1 MSFNIAGSSTSDL
14 SLSTVKELNTPEK
27 LNRFLKGRL
36 ENIDT
41 HINTLTAQE
50 VDGVAFLEIT
60 QEYLTKN
67 LEIPLGPAKKILK
80 LINEIKEE
88 YSTAGIGS
96 LISGIAGLKLQDKKI
111 WVRYNYE
118 YVSLPESVLKIMRV
132 SDVND
137 LKRTIK
143 AQLNISGNVTIH
155 RGSETLEDSKLVT
168 ELHNTEDNAYDIIV
182 TENDDESS
190 SSDEKEEDAKQIEP
204 NRIEEAFQVKY
215 QGTTLETFCSRLK
228 LFHDEWY
235 QQIKPYA
242 PYLTIIQSSGSGKT
256 RLVGEL
262 RTKGIYILYICKR
275 HESSSG
281 YPASTPYVQKILET
295 IRDYK
300 FGALLSIAIK
310 EIKNKNWSAEEFWN
324 IQIKDDHKA
333 ECNDFWRSVFKSLLQ
348 QKKPSSDSRDE
359 NFVKKLVHKA
369 SIVCCIDEAHEL
381 FAKATKAKDDET
393 YFVKWRRQ
401 IRDISW
407 VGFFNI
413 LLSTSG
419 KIGNFLPPVTQDTRS
434 ARSHDF
440 VIFPA
445 YLDVN
450 TMDVLAPLAENVGKE
465 YDYTRVVYLGI
476 PLWGSLAQAGVSL
489 INLVHLASQKIRN
502 FSKKNNDY
510 LANLACMACSL
521 SLEVSPRIAEV
532 DSLIASHMATALGVS
547 LDRTSILCTY
557 PSDPILASGALK
569 GIIDVGWENCLD
581 TLLEL
586 FSRGVV
592 EEGERGE
599 LVNRILFSKAYA
611 DAVRECFPD
620 SPVTYLQK
628 VPLKLFLKSL
638 LREEIDGLDEL
649 LNRMGID
656 EAEIGFNHWTSLLA
670 TNQKYVE
677 SGGMKFLTEN
687 LVIEAYHRHTA
698 FKMPLGFPVIDHII
712 PFKYNAGYGIISI
725 QNKNSKKTT
734 FGAKDISSL
743 IHPSYSFGKWKK
755 GYKIL
760 GIYIDLG
767 LDREKAVESKAELKS
782 RNVPQTRSKNK
793 NNEDKEDVKN
803 DYDQIIY
810 IQGVG
815 SFKCCSKE
823 ISERLSKILFTRPWP
838 LDTQWSEFDE
848 KTDLKREDVIK
859 TFLPLVF
866 EQKQSLVDKWQLI

>member
-1 MSFNIAGSSTSDL
+1 
-14 SLSTVKELNTPEK
+14 
-27 LNRFLKGRL
+27 
-36 ENIDT
+36 
-41 HINTLTAQE
+41 
-50 VDGVAFLEIT
+50 
-60 QEYLTKN
+60 
-67 LEIPLGPAKKILK
+67 
-80 LINEIKEE
+80 
-88 YSTAGIGS
+88 
-96 LISGIAGLKLQDKKI
+96 
-111 WVRYNYE
+111 
-118 YVSLPESVLKIMRV
+118 
-132 SDVND
+132 
-137 LKRTIK
+137 
-143 AQLNISGNVTIH
+143 
-155 RGSETLEDSKLVT
+155 
-168 ELHNTEDNAYDIIV
+168 
-182 TENDDESS
+182 
-190 SSDEKEEDAKQIEP
+190 
-204 NRIEEAFQVKY
+204 
-215 QGTTLETFCSRLK
+215 
-228 LFHDEWY
+228 
-235 QQIKPYA
+235 
-242 PYLTIIQSSGSGKT
+242 
-256 RLVGEL
+256 
-262 RTKGIYILYICKR
+262 
-275 HESSSG
+275 
-281 YPASTPYVQKILET
+281 
-295 IRDYK
+295 
-300 FGALLSIAIK
+300 
-310 EIKNKNWSAEEFWN
+310 
-324 IQIKDDHKA
+324 
-333 ECNDFWRSVFKSLLQ
+333 
-348 QKKPSSDSRDE
+348 
-359 NFVKKLVHKA
+359 
-369 SIVCCIDEAHEL
+369 
-381 FAKATKAKDDET
+381 
-393 YFVKWRRQ
+393 
-401 IRDISW
+401 
-407 VGFFNI
+407 
-413 LLSTSG
+413 
-419 KIGNFLPPVTQDTRS
+419 
-434 ARSHDF
+434 
-440 VIFPA
+440 
-445 YLDVN
+445 
-450 TMDVLAPLAENVGKE
+450 MDVLAPLAENVGKE

-502 FSKKNNDY
+502 FSKKNNDH

-592 EEGERGE
+592 EAGERGE

-677 SGGMKFLTEN
+677 SGGMKFLTAN

-725 QNKNSKKTT
+725 KTRIQKKTT

-743 IHPSYSFGKWKK
+743 IHPLNSFGKWKK

-767 LDREKAVESKAELKS
+767 LDRENAVESKAELKS
-782 RNVPQTRSKNK
+782 RNAPQTRSKNK
-793 NNEDKEDVKN
+793 NNEDKKDVKN

-815 SFKCCSKE
+815 SFKCCGKE

>member
-80 LINEIKEE
+80 LINEIKE
-88 YSTAGIGS
+88 GIGS
-96 LISGIAGLKLQDKKI
+96 LISGIAGLKLQ
-111 WVRYNYE
+111 
-118 YVSLPESVLKIMRV
+118 
-132 SDVND
+132 
-137 LKRTIK
+137 
-143 AQLNISGNVTIH
+143 
-155 RGSETLEDSKLVT
+155 
-168 ELHNTEDNAYDIIV
+168 
-182 TENDDESS
+182 DDESS

-242 PYLTIIQSSGSGKT
+242 PYLTIIQSSGS
-256 RLVGEL
+256 
-262 RTKGIYILYICKR
+262 
-275 HESSSG
+275 
-281 YPASTPYVQKILET
+281 
-295 IRDYK
+295 
-300 FGALLSIAIK
+300 
-310 EIKNKNWSAEEFWN
+310 
-324 IQIKDDHKA
+324 
-333 ECNDFWRSVFKSLLQ
+333 
-348 QKKPSSDSRDE
+348 
-359 NFVKKLVHKA
+359 
-369 SIVCCIDEAHEL
+369 
-381 FAKATKAKDDET
+381 
-393 YFVKWRRQ
+393 
-401 IRDISW
+401 
-407 VGFFNI
+407 
-413 LLSTSG
+413 
-419 KIGNFLPPVTQDTRS
+419 
-434 ARSHDF
+434 
-440 VIFPA
+440 
-445 YLDVN
+445 DVN